1 MPIEASYIY
10 VVRMDIDPEKEL
22 EFNEVYD
29 NEHIPIILKVP
40 GVLSAS
46 RFKCGSNEEQQY
58 LAIYEL
64 TDPSIPETQEFI
76 TAAESGS
83 WPTRIR
89 PFTKNRS
96 RVVYRKVYS
105 NMVTND

>member
-1 MPIEASYIY
+1 MSIEAPYLY
-10 VVRMDIDPEKEL
+10 VVRMDIEPEKEI
-22 EFNEVYD
+22 EFNDIYD

-46 RFKCGSNEEQQY
+46 RFKCESDEKPQY

-64 TDPSIPETQEFI
+64 IDSNIPNTPEFL
-76 TAAESGS
+76 AAVESGR
-83 WPTRIR
+83 WPTQIR

-96 RVVYRKVYS
+96 RVVYKKVYP
-105 NMVTND
+105 